1 MIMSPENTS
10 KPTKLCPTCGTR
22 LSEDASRCLVCGT
35 DLAAPGKSTKPPKAV
50 QGSRLPQITFSL
62 PTILGLFLLF
72 LAIGGGLVYFA
83 TQRTET
89 AEAPPT
95 PSPTVT
101 FTPTITVTPTPT
113 IPAPTETPLPTPT
126 PISYQVASGD
136 SCSTIA
142 FRFGVSIQSIVLL
155 NDLPAACDT
164 LFIGQELKIPQPT
177 PTATALPTATLS
189 EADATR
195 AACGEVE
202 YTVQD
207 NDTLSS
213 ISLNYA
219 VSISVLKEY
228 NGLVNDTVRSGQVIN
243 IPLCQRLATPG
254 PSPTPTLPPPYAAP
268 NLLLPADGTA
278 FSLPGD
284 ETVTLQWAAVGTL
297 RETEAYA
304 VNVLDVTKG
313 TNEKVVEYVTDT
325 KYILPDS
332 IRPADNTPHIIRWWI
347 VPVRQ
352 AGTNKEGNPIWEPAG
367 ESSVWRD
374 FVWQVSTAIQGTP
387 TP

>member
-1 MIMSPENTS
+1 MSLENPS

-22 LSEDASRCLVCGT
+22 LNEDATRCLVCGT
-35 DLAAPGKSTKPPKAV
+35 DLTSSDKPANTSKAV
-50 QGSRLPQITFSL
+50 QGSRLPQVTFSL

-72 LAIGGGLVYFA
+72 LAIGAGLVYLA
-83 TQRTET
+83 TQRTEVAV
-89 AEAPPT
+89 AEPT

-101 FTPTITVTPTPT
+101 FTATITITPTPT
-113 IPAPTETPLPTPT
+113 TPAPTETPMPTPT
-126 PISYQVASGD
+126 PVSYTVASGD

-142 FRFGVSIQSIVLL
+142 FRFGISIQSIVLL

-189 EADATR
+189 EAEATR
-195 AACGEVE
+195 DACGEVE

-213 ISLNYA
+213 ISINYA
-219 VSISVLKEY
+219 VSIATLKEY
-228 NGLVNDTVRSGQVIN
+228 NGLVNDTVRSGQAIK
-243 IPLCQRLATPG
+243 IPLCQRQATPG
-254 PSPTPTLPPPYAAP
+254 PSPTPTPPPPYSAP

-278 FSLPGD
+278 FTLLGD
-284 ETVTLQWAAVGTL
+284 NTITLQWAAVGTL
-297 RETEAYA
+297 RDNESYA
-304 VNVLDVTKG
+304 VNVLDVTTG
-313 TNEKVVEYVTDT
+313 TNETLIEYVTDT

-332 IRPADNTPHIIRWWI
+332 VRPTDNTPHIIRWWI

-352 AGTNKEGNPIWEPAG
+352 VGTDAAGNSVWETAG
-367 ESSVWRD
+367 EASLWRD
-374 FVWQVSTAIQGTP
+374 FVWQISSAIPITP

>member
-1 MIMSPENTS
+1 MSPENTS

-22 LSEDASRCLVCGT
+22 LSEDATRCLVCGT
-35 DLAAPGKSTKPPKAV
+35 DLAATGKPAKSSKAV
-50 QGSRLPQITFSL
+50 QGSRLPQITFSI

-72 LAIGGGLVYFA
+72 LAIGAALVYFA

-89 AEAPPT
+89 VVEPT

-101 FTPTITVTPTPT
+101 FTATITVTPTPT
-113 IPAPTETPLPTPT
+113 IPAPTETQLPTPT
-126 PISYQVASGD
+126 PISYKVASGD

-155 NDLPAACDT
+155 NELPAACDT
-164 LFIGQELKIPQPT
+164 LFIGQDLKIPQPT

-195 AACGEVE
+195 EACGEVE

-254 PSPTPTLPPPYAAP
+254 PSPTPTPPPPYTAP
-268 NLLLPADGTA
+268 NLLLPADGTS
-278 FSLPGD
+278 FILPGD
-284 ETVTLQWAAVGTL
+284 ETVTLQWASVGTL
-297 RETEAYA
+297 RDNEAYA
-304 VNVLDVTKG
+304 VNVLDVTSG
-313 TNEKVVEYVTDT
+313 TNEKLVEYVTDT
-325 KYILPDS
+325 KFIIPDT
-332 IRPADNTPHIIRWWI
+332 IRPTDNTPHIIRWWI

-352 AGTNKEGNPIWEPAG
+352 TGTDKSGNPIWETAG
-367 ESSVWRD
+367 EPSLWRD
-374 FVWQVSTAIQGTP
+374 FVWQVSSAIPITP

>member
-1 MIMSPENTS
+1 MSPENPS

-22 LSEDASRCLVCGT
+22 LNEDATRCLVCGT
-35 DLAAPGKSTKPPKAV
+35 DLTSPDKPANSSKAV
-50 QGSRLPQITFSL
+50 QGSRLPQVTFSL

-72 LAIGGGLVYFA
+72 LAIGAGLVYLA
-83 TQRTET
+83 TQRTEAAV
-89 AEAPPT
+89 AEPT

-101 FTPTITVTPTPT
+101 FTATITVTPTPT
-113 IPAPTETPLPTPT
+113 TPVPTDTPMPTPT
-126 PISYQVASGD
+126 PVSYTVASGD

-142 FRFGVSIQSIVLL
+142 FRFGISIQSIVLL

-189 EADATR
+189 EAEATR
-195 AACGEVE
+195 DACGEVE

-213 ISLNYA
+213 ISINYA
-219 VSISVLKEY
+219 VSIATLKEY
-228 NGLVNDTVRSGQVIN
+228 NGLVNDTVRSGQAIK
-243 IPLCQRLATPG
+243 IPLCQRQATPG
-254 PSPTPTLPPPYAAP
+254 PSPTPTPPPPYSAP

-278 FSLPGD
+278 FTLLGD
-284 ETVTLQWAAVGTL
+284 NTITLQWAAVGTL
-297 RETEAYA
+297 RENESYA

-313 TNEKVVEYVTDT
+313 TNETLIEYVTDT

-332 IRPADNTPHIIRWWI
+332 VRPTDNTPHIIRWWI

-352 AGTNKEGNPIWEPAG
+352 VGTDAAGNPVWETAG
-367 ESSVWRD
+367 EASLWRD
-374 FVWQVSTAIQGTP
+374 FVWQISSAIPITP